1 MGLTVEKIAE
11 RFSDRLSIRLHAGE
25 NGVKKVVERLAVME
39 TADFDLGAQP
49 EGMLVLTTLSFI
61 EGAGVEPVIR
71 LMGRNPAALAVKTSR
86 YVAKIPQEIEKAAEE
101 YAVPLFEISG
111 GVFFSEAIRLI
122 TAAIVSADE
131 SPDNQTR
138 RRAQILEKYM
148 NDEPLEIILDSL
160 GRILGKTCFFIDIHG
175 DLLGSCLMPGA
186 ESEEALAR
194 LGAKLLKQSFLIHRR
209 DRYFYCE
216 DNTVFP
222 CLAGGNML
230 GVLVILGMRTLTEEC
245 EEQVLQTLSYNGSRL
260 RTEDSRAGR
269 ARRCRK
275 RSGRSAVSRTQERR
289 NNSQAS

>member
-1 MGLTVEKIAE
+1 M
-11 RFSDRLSIRLHAGE
+11 
-25 NGVKKVVERLAVME
+25 
-39 TADFDLGAQP
+39 
-49 EGMLVLTTLSFI
+49 
-61 EGAGVEPVIR
+61 EPVIR

-86 YVAKIPQEIEKAAEE
+86 NVAKIPQEIEKAAEE

-131 SPDNQTR
+131 SPIIR
-138 RRAQILEKYM
+138 RDAERRYGKYM

-194 LGAKLLKQSFLIHRR
+194 LGAKLLKQSFLIHKRE
-209 DRYFYCE
+209 RYFYCE

-222 CLAGGNML
+222 CLAEATCL
-230 GVLVILGMRTLTEEC
+230 AYW
-245 EEQVLQTLSYNGSRL
+245 SF
-260 RTEDSRAGR
+260 
-269 ARRCRK
+269 
-275 RSGRSAVSRTQERR
+275 
-289 NNSQAS
+289 